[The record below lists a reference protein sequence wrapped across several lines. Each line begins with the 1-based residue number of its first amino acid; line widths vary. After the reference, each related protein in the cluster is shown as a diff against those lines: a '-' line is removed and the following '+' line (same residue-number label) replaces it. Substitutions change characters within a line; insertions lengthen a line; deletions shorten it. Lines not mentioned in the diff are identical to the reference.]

1 MALARLRLVDLSH
14 DSQATIEA
22 ARAFLK
28 AFPNDPSKAEAEL
41 TLGRALYKSESY
53 VEARLVFEKLAFS
66 DTNSDRAQAAWFL
79 AARSA
84 AFVAIPSSKEEALTL
99 FDKAI
104 ETKGPLT
111 PAIMMEKAALMITLN
126 RLPEATAF
134 LRKWYDSL
142 SPGDPLRIPA
152 GLLYG
157 EAIYAQGSKNVASLS
172 EALAIYDELLKHPA
186 TTPAFVNRIQYLRGM
201 TLEQLPDTANPN
213 LKRESLALDAYYSV
227 LHNSPNPPPE
237 WHYLELSGFRALE
250 ILEKAKKWT
259 TAIIIAKKIATFNG
273 PRAEE
278 AANRAKQIQLKNN
291 IWDD

>member
-1 MALARLRLVDLSH
+1 
-14 DSQATIEA
+14 
-22 ARAFLK
+22 
-28 AFPNDPSKAEAEL
+28 
-41 TLGRALYKSESY
+41 
-53 VEARLVFEKLAFS
+53 
-66 DTNSDRAQAAWFL
+66 
-79 AARSA
+79 
-84 AFVAIPSSKEEALTL
+84 
-99 FDKAI
+99 
-104 ETKGPLT
+104 
-111 PAIMMEKAALMITLN
+111 
-126 RLPEATAF
+126 LPEATTF

-142 SPGDPLRIPA
+142 SPADPLRIPS

-157 EAIYAQGSKNVASLS
+157 EAVYAQGSKNSSALTA
-172 EALAIYDELLKHPA
+172 ALAIYDELLKHPA

-201 TLEQLPDTANPN
+201 TLEQLPDESNPN
-213 LKRESLALDAYYSV
+213 FKRESHALAAYYSV

-259 TAIIIAKKIATFNG
+259 TAISIAKMIASFNG